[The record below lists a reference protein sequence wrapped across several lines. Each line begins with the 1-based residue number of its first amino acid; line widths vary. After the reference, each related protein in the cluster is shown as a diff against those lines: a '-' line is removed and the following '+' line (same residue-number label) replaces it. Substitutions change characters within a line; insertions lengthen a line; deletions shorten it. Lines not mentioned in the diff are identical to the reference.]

1 MPRQTSTWVSVMCC
15 KYKCISMLKLKHST
29 DRSSGWYHHDT
40 ADAGTWGWRL
50 GWGRGGW
57 RCLETDRRVL
67 IKTPGIFNYTHWL
80 ASNQGNTDTL
90 THRNIEKK
98 PFKKYIIN
106 RFTDPRVG
114 DCKIFIC
121 DFCPCH
127 LTSWIWVEQDT
138 RYIELDDGGEPSSDS
153 ANLKIWNWNIR
164 QILVEITAI

>member
-1 MPRQTSTWVSVMCC
+1 MYIHVEIEALYWSELWLLSPWHGGCRHVRLGHVS
-15 KYKCISMLKLKHST
+15 L
-29 DRSSGWYHHDT
+29 
-40 ADAGTWGWRL
+40 GWRQ

-138 RYIELDDGGEPSSDS
+138 RYTELDDGGEPSSDS